1 MDNPS
6 TESTSLNLDS
16 AAEAFASILDP
27 QPVEETAEVEE
38 EKKPEAQEPEAEARE
53 PEQESEPMVTVK
65 IDGKEVEIPLKEAI
79 NGYQRQADYTKK
91 TQEVATER
99 KEVEAER
106 ERIQAERN
114 HYAQNLN
121 RIQAQLESGLQ
132 EQQQI
137 DWQKLIDENPQEYL
151 KQTHLAQSRQ
161 AQLQQVYAEQQKLA
175 AITQAEAQQRHVSF
189 LQQQQEELLAKLP
202 DWRDEAKAKA
212 EKIALREY
220 LLSQGYKEQ
229 DVAAV
234 ADHKAVLMARKAMLY
249 DQMISKANAA
259 AKKVASVPRIEK
271 PGTGVNPGI
280 DKRGAAYQRLGKSG
294 SIDDAAAVFA
304 SLL

>member
-38 EKKPEAQEPEAEARE
+38 EKKPEAQEPEAKAQE

-65 IDGKEVEIPLKEAI
+65 IDGKEVEIPLKEAL

-137 DWQKLIDENPQEYL
+137 DWQRLIDENPQEYL

-202 DWRDEAKAKA
+202 DWKDEAKAKA
-212 EKIALREY
+212 EKTALREY

>member
-1 MDNPS
+1 M
-6 TESTSLNLDS
+6 
-16 AAEAFASILDP
+16 
-27 QPVEETAEVEE
+27 
-38 EKKPEAQEPEAEARE
+38 
-53 PEQESEPMVTVK
+53 
-65 IDGKEVEIPLKEAI
+65 
-79 NGYQRQADYTKK
+79 
-91 TQEVATER
+91 
-99 KEVEAER
+99 
-106 ERIQAERN
+106 
-114 HYAQNLN
+114 N

-137 DWQKLIDENPQEYL
+137 DWQRLIDENPQEYL

-175 AITQAEAQQRHVSF
+175 AITQAEAQQRHMSF

-212 EKIALREY
+212 EKTALREY

-249 DQMISKANAA
+249 DQMIAKANAA

>member
-38 EKKPEAQEPEAEARE
+38 EKKPEAQEPEAEAQE

-65 IDGKEVEIPLKEAI
+65 IDGKEVEIPLKEAL

-137 DWQKLIDENPQEYL
+137 DWQRLIDENPQEYL

-161 AQLQQVYAEQQKLA
+161 AKLQQVYAEQQKLA
-175 AITQAEAQQRHVSF
+175 AITQAEAHQRHVSF

-212 EKIALREY
+212 EKTALREY

-249 DQMISKANAA
+249 DQMIAKANAA

>member
-38 EKKPEAQEPEAEARE
+38 EKKPEAQEPEAEAQE

-65 IDGKEVEIPLKEAI
+65 IDGKEVEIPLKEAL

-137 DWQKLIDENPQEYL
+137 DWQRLIDENPQEYL

-212 EKIALREY
+212 EKTALREY

>member
-38 EKKPEAQEPEAEARE
+38 EKKPEAQEPEAEAQD

-65 IDGKEVEIPLKEAI
+65 IDGKEVEIPLKEAL

-137 DWQKLIDENPQEYL
+137 DWQRLIDENPQEYL

-175 AITQAEAQQRHVSF
+175 AITQAEAHQRHVSF

-202 DWRDEAKAKA
+202 DWKDEAKAKA
-212 EKIALREY
+212 EKTALREY

-229 DVAAV
+229 DVVAV

>member
-38 EKKPEAQEPEAEARE
+38 EKKPEAQEPEAEAQD

-65 IDGKEVEIPLKEAI
+65 IDGKEVEIPLKEAL

-137 DWQKLIDENPQEYL
+137 DWQRLIDENPQEYL

-202 DWRDEAKAKA
+202 DWKDEAKAKA
-212 EKIALREY
+212 EKTALREY

-229 DVAAV
+229 DVVAV

>member
-38 EKKPEAQEPEAEARE
+38 EKKPEAQEPEAEAQE
-53 PEQESEPMVTVK
+53 TEQESEPMVTVK
-65 IDGKEVEIPLKEAI
+65 IDGKEVEIPLKEAL

-114 HYAQNLN
+114 HYAQNLS
-121 RIQAQLESGLQ
+121 RMQAQLESGLQ

-137 DWQKLIDENPQEYL
+137 DWQRLIDENPQEYL

-202 DWRDEAKAKA
+202 DWKDEAKAKA
-212 EKIALREY
+212 EKTALREY

-259 AKKVASVPRIEK
+259 AKKVASVPRIER